1 MANWCHNGVRFT
13 GDPEKIAAV
22 MAFMEHTRKQQ
33 EEHHNY
39 ELPDY
44 IDAKNKGMVEIYARG
59 DEVHFRSAWEPTLKA
74 LCQIADQYGVGYIN
88 KFEEPGMFV
97 YGKVYYHEGELN
109 GVRLTHADLAKVS
122 YDEER
127 RVFSYEGN
135 EFDDDFTI
143 IYGIFEKQIADFE
156 AAHPEMVPA
165 KLKAQTNSNEPPE
178 EEPEQQ
184 IKKGF
189 KR

>member
-13 GDPEKIAAV
+13 GDPEKVAEAV
-22 MAFMEHTRKQQ
+22 AFMSDMRVRQ
-33 EEHHNY
+33 EQDNNY
-39 ELPDY
+39 EMPDY
-44 IDAKNKGMVEIYARG
+44 IDAKNKGMVEIYTKD
-59 DEVHFRSAWEPTLKA
+59 DEVHFRSAWEPPLKA
-74 LCQIADQYGVGYIN
+74 LCQIADHYGIGYIN

-97 YGKVYYHEGELN
+97 YGKVYYHEGELH
-109 GVRLTHADLAKVS
+109 GVRLKHADLENVN
-122 YDEER
+122 YDEDR
-127 RVFSYEGN
+127 HVFIYEGH

-156 AAHPEMVPA
+156 AAHPEMVPS
-165 KLKAQTNSNEPPE
+165 KLKAQTNSIQPPE

-184 IKKGF
+184 VKKGF